1 MYSLVKERGKY
12 LRVRGRVKREDVI
25 SAYSCPV
32 GEVFAGAIIE
42 IKPSRGYCYA
52 LAGDTY
58 ASVAARE
65 GVDEKRLR
73 EQNSDKTIYPTM
85 RIWLPS

>member
-12 LRVRGRVKREDVI
+12 LRVRGQVKKEDII
-25 SAYSCPV
+25 SAFSCPV
-32 GEVFAGAIIE
+32 GDVFCGEIIE
-42 IKPSRGYCYA
+42 IKSAKRYCYA

-65 GVDEKRLR
+65 RVDEARLR
-73 EQNSDKTIYPTM
+73 ELNFNRFIYPTL
-85 RIWLPS
+85 RIWLP